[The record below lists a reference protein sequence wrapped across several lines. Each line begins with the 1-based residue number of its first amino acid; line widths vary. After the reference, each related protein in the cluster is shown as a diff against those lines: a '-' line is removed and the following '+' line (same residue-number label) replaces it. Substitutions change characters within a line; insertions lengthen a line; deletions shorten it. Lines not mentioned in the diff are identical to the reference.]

1 MCGITSCS
9 WSKSGLP
16 ADGLCHTTP
25 GCSPLGLM
33 GACDC
38 ERYVEVG
45 LNTIVYLILVFLD
58 LLVDLRENLDLL
70 DLMLALLDFPNIVD

>member
-1 MCGITSCS
+1 M
-9 WSKSGLP
+9 SGF
-16 ADGLCHTTP
+16 AFDGLCQTTP

-45 LNTIVYLILVFLD
+45 LKTMVYFILVFLD
-58 LLVDLRENLDLL
+58 LLVDLRENLDLF
-70 DLMLALLDFPNIVD
+70 DLILALLDFPNIVD